1 MAKQGRGTF
10 QKRAK
15 ERARQQKQHDK
26 AQRRLAA
33 KERRGVDAL
42 HPEDGEPEVVGMHP
56 GPHAVPTQWDDAHP
70 TD

>member
-1 MAKQGRGTF
+1 MAKQSRGTF

-33 KERRGVDAL
+33 KERRGADA
-42 HPEDGEPEVVGMHP
+42 PRTEDDAPEVVGLHP
-56 GPHAVPTQWDDAHP
+56 EPHAVPTQWDDARP
-70 TD
+70 AD

>member
-1 MAKQGRGTF
+1 MAKQSRGTF

-15 ERARQQKQHDK
+15 ERARQQKQLDK

-33 KERRGVDAL
+33 KERRGA
-42 HPEDGEPEVVGMHP
+42 PRMEDDEPEVVGVHP
-56 GPHAVPTQWDDAHP
+56 EPRVVPTQWDDAHP

>member
-1 MAKQGRGTF
+1 MAKQSRETF

-15 ERARQQKQHDK
+15 EKARQQKQHDK

-33 KERRGVDAL
+33 KERRGTGA
-42 HPEDGEPEVVGMHP
+42 PRMEDDELEVVGMHP
-56 GPHAVPTQWDDAHP
+56 EPHAAPRQWDDAHP

>member
-1 MAKQGRGTF
+1 MAKQSRGTF
-10 QKRAK
+10 QKREK

-33 KERRGVDAL
+33 KERRTAGATRMEDDEPQVVD
-42 HPEDGEPEVVGMHP
+42 MHP
-56 GPHAVPTQWDDAHP
+56 GPHVVPTQWDDAHP